1 VTKEIITNR
10 FEEIELLINSADS
23 VWMAVSYVKRS
34 GVRLLS
40 PHFQRIG
47 KVKILCD
54 THQRITDKEAL
65 RELLS
70 LDIELKTYVGCNN
83 FHPKVWLFR
92 SEGVWS
98 ALVGSL
104 NISEGALIDNIEA
117 GVLLTE
123 IEYTTPFV
131 EWFDNIWNGG
141 QQIDEQY
148 IEAMPEANNFRVNR
162 RHGIIIED
170 IAPQHPI
177 FMPDANSINNFIF
190 EWTHDTLESG
200 QWNRK
205 TGWTFR
211 PAKGLIQNTI
221 NQLQSIIQYMFLD
234 DTDSIYHLE
243 VNDEATARAI
253 YNHAGIQLSR
263 TRTGYYG
270 NLIRGPLD
278 YLERLGFIE
287 RINPRRWNQIII
299 TPRGITFM
307 LAPHTRLIDIA
318 AVSISGFRWFGIPLA
333 SFTEHVLTILPEN
346 KITFI
351 EALLFLF
358 HGGVDNYS
366 ATTPEDIADMIL
378 SFREFSD
385 IEKQNTL
392 NYAITCMSSFSGH
405 SHWDNMK
412 NNWVKDMF
420 YDLAIINCFEIINE
434 SRQHLFMEIS
444 QDNQELSLQ
453 LRH

>member
-1 VTKEIITNR
+1 
-10 FEEIELLINSADS
+10 
-23 VWMAVSYVKRS
+23 
-34 GVRLLS
+34 
-40 PHFQRIG
+40 
-47 KVKILCD
+47 
-54 THQRITDKEAL
+54 
-65 RELLS
+65 
-70 LDIELKTYVGCNN
+70 
-83 FHPKVWLFR
+83 
-92 SEGVWS
+92 
-98 ALVGSL
+98 
-104 NISEGALIDNIEA
+104 
-117 GVLLTE
+117 
-123 IEYTTPFV
+123 
-131 EWFDNIWNGG
+131 
-141 QQIDEQY
+141 
-148 IEAMPEANNFRVNR
+148 
-162 RHGIIIED
+162 
-170 IAPQHPI
+170 
-177 FMPDANSINNFIF
+177 
-190 EWTHDTLESG
+190 
-200 QWNRK
+200 
-205 TGWTFR
+205 
-211 PAKGLIQNTI
+211 
-221 NQLQSIIQYMFLD
+221 
-234 DTDSIYHLE
+234 
-243 VNDEATARAI
+243 
-253 YNHAGIQLSR
+253 
-263 TRTGYYG
+263 
-270 NLIRGPLD
+270 
-278 YLERLGFIE
+278 
-287 RINPRRWNQIII
+287 
-299 TPRGITFM
+299 M